1 MPIRAESF
9 PYAERPPQAPR
20 SVHVAS
26 LALALLLASASA
38 LLPGAAHAWSG
49 NGHRVVGLV
58 AEQHLTGDARRAI
71 RELVGDQHLGEVGLY
86 LDAERDR
93 LRRELPGSDKW
104 HYDNRPVCDPRA
116 TSEQWCADGNCASR
130 AYPRWLAVLA
140 DRNESR
146 ERRTLALRVVVHVLA
161 DVHQPL
167 HAGDNGDRGGND
179 VNVDMGG
186 NAQPRTLHGWWDR
199 EAVDRAARGASE
211 RAFAR
216 RLASERRRDLRRLQ
230 SGTFESW
237 MQESYDVA
245 RERIYPRMQSFTC
258 GSKSPFVVRLSPEE
272 RDAAAEI
279 ARERLA
285 RAGIRLAGV
294 LNATLGR

>member
-1 MPIRAESF
+1 MPT
-9 PYAERPPQAPR
+9 R
-20 SVHVAS
+20 SVSSRLCESRAVFRLAACL
-26 LALALLLASASA
+26 LALAPAAAS
-38 LLPGAAHAWSG
+38 AWSG

-58 AEQHLTGDARRAI
+58 AEQYLNGEARRAI
-71 RELVGDQHLGEVGLY
+71 RELVGDQDLGEVGLY
-86 LDAERDR
+86 MDTERDR
-93 LRRELPGSDKW
+93 LRQALPGSDKW
-104 HYDNRPVCDPRA
+104 HYDNRPVCEPAA
-116 TSEQWCADGNCASR
+116 TSERWCPAGDCASK
-130 AYPRWLAVLA
+130 AWGRWLQVLG
-140 DRNESR
+140 DRGASR
-146 ERRTLALRVVVHVLA
+146 EQRTQALRFVVHILA

-199 EAVDRAARGASE
+199 EAVDRAARGVSE

-216 RLASERRRDLRRLQ
+216 RLASERRRDVRRIQ

-237 MQESYDVA
+237 MQESYDIA
-245 RERIYPRMQSFTC
+245 RERVYPQLTGFAC
-258 GSKSPFVVRLSPEE
+258 GSKSPFVVRLSPEQ
-272 RDAAAEI
+272 RDANADI
-279 ARERLA
+279 VRERLA